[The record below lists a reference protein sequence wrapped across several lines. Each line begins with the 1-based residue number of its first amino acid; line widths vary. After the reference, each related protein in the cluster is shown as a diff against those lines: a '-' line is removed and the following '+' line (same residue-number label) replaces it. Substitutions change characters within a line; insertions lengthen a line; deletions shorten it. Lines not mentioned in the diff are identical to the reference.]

1 MGHHYAMAH
10 AASKLPLPALQK
22 RESHSGIS
30 MVRLLNALTADE
42 SKMEQLLNQMT
53 KMARK
58 LLVASNIETFS
69 LCATAKKSDE
79 FEQFVSALPTPNA
92 TLDQFR
98 HCDQI
103 VFPTNVYADFIRNS
117 ANLKFQLIT
126 YVEGSV

>member
-103 VFPTNVYADFIRNS
+103 VFSNNCVCRFYT
-117 ANLKFQLIT
+117 KFRKCKIPIH

>member
-1 MGHHYAMAH
+1 
-10 AASKLPLPALQK
+10 
-22 RESHSGIS
+22 

-69 LCATAKKSDE
+69 LCATAAKKSDE

-103 VFPTNVYADFIRNS
+103 VFPTNVHQIFLIFLKLQHFVARHKISSTLPQKCIPTQKIR
-117 ANLKFQLIT
+117 KFCC
-126 YVEGSV
+126 E